1 MPLPPNSAILED
13 SEMVLQDTEIVGS
26 VLAHHDDGYKQ
37 HHGERK
43 VKFIKRQLILA
54 LVTLSLLTG
63 CESLGDLG
71 KGLGDLFKGFT
82 VRFP

>member
-1 MPLPPNSAILED
+1 MRERPLPREAEGAASFASTVKLCYHALCRKD
-13 SEMVLQDTEIVGS
+13 VRDRS
-26 VLAHHDDGYKQ
+26 VKS
-37 HHGERK
+37 
-43 VKFIKRQLILA
+43 VKRQLFWA

>member
-1 MPLPPNSAILED
+1 M
-13 SEMVLQDTEIVGS
+13 
-26 VLAHHDDGYKQ
+26 
-37 HHGERK
+37 
-43 VKFIKRQLILA
+43 KFVKRQLFWA

-71 KGLGDLFKGFT
+71 KGLGDLLKGFT